1 MKHFLSV
8 AALTTSVSVVA
19 IGAHA
24 ETVLIAN
31 DPGPNRGVRAAA
43 VTHFSDQLAA
53 ATNGAVR
60 VENNWGGA
68 LFKTT
73 AAVDSIG
80 LGVADMGVVVGPYA
94 QSEMP
99 ELNIGGQPMAP
110 AGPWV
115 MMKALDDL
123 FANNAEIKA
132 RMEDKGLVYL
142 NAYSLP
148 PSLLACNDE
157 LIRTTDDVAGVKI
170 SNTGTTSELFG
181 RFDGNM
187 VDMPI
192 YEVYQS
198 MQTSLIDCT
207 VTFSY
212 FAVATQLHELLA
224 TMAPLDLPATTV
236 VLTVMNKDAFDGL
249 NPDAQKGIMAAAAG
263 MADYY
268 GEQLEAADAAALAAM
283 RSAGVQDHSFTVD
296 EQKAMQVAMQPN
308 LEEWLADAAA
318 TGLDG
323 QAVYDEFLGYVE
335 KWQAVVDADGF
346 PWARS

>member
-1 MKHFLSV
+1 MKRLLSV
-8 AALTTSVSVVA
+8 AALTISVSAVA
-19 IGAHA
+19 IGAQA
-24 ETVLIAN
+24 EMVLIAN
-31 DPGPNRGVRAAA
+31 DPGPNRGVRAEA
-43 VTHFSDQLAA
+43 VNHFSEQLAT
-53 ATNGAVR
+53 ATNGAVM

-99 ELNIGGQPMAP
+99 ELNIGGQPMPP

-123 FANNAEIKA
+123 FANNAQIKQ
-132 RMEDKGLVYL
+132 RMADKGLVYL

-148 PSLLACNDE
+148 PSLLACNDN
-157 LIRTTDDVAGVKI
+157 LISTTADVAGVKI

-198 MQTSLIDCT
+198 MQTGLIDCT

-224 TMAPLDLPATTV
+224 TMSPLDLPATTV
-236 VLTVMNKDAFDGL
+236 VLTVMNKDVFDSL
-249 NPDAQKGIMAAAAG
+249 SPEAQAGVMKAAAS
-263 MADYY
+263 MSDYY
-268 GEQLEAADAAALAAM
+268 GEQLEVADTAALEAM
-283 RSAGVQDHSFTVD
+283 RAAGVQDHSFTAD

-308 LEEWLADAAA
+308 LEEWLADAEA

-323 QAVYDEFLGYVE
+323 QAVYEEFLGYVE
-335 KWQAVVDADGF
+335 KWQAVLDAEGF

>member
-1 MKHFLSV
+1 MKHLISAAVLANSV
-8 AALTTSVSVVA
+8 AVMSV
-19 IGAHA
+19 GAHA

-31 DPGPNRGVRAAA
+31 DPGPNRGVRAEA
-43 VTHFSDQLAA
+43 VNHFSELLAV
-53 ATNGAVR
+53 ATDGAVR

-68 LFKTT
+68 LFATT

-99 ELNIGGQPMAP
+99 ELNIGGQPMQP

-123 FANNAEIKA
+123 FSNNAQIRE
-132 RMEDKGLVYL
+132 RMAENGLVYL

-148 PSLLACNDE
+148 PSLLACNDD
-157 LIRTTDDVAGVKI
+157 LIRTTDDVAGVRI
-170 SNTGTTSELFG
+170 SNTGTTSELFD

-198 MQTSLIDCT
+198 MQTGLIDCT

-236 VLTVMNKDAFDGL
+236 VLTVMNRDTFESLSPETQAGVL
-249 NPDAQKGIMAAAAG
+249 EAASS

-268 GEQLEAADAAALAAM
+268 GQQLEHADAVALEAM
-283 RSAGVQDHSFTVD
+283 RAAGVQDHAFTAD
-296 EQKAMQVAMQPN
+296 EQQAMQVAMQPN
-308 LEEWLADAAA
+308 LDEWLADAEAS
-318 TGLDG
+318 GLDG

-335 KWQAVVDADGF
+335 TWQAVLDAQGF
-346 PWARS
+346 PWVSN

>member
-1 MKHFLSV
+1 MKRLLCG
-8 AALTTSVSVVA
+8 AALAASVSTIAV
-19 IGAHA
+19 IAHA
-24 ETVLIAN
+24 EMVLIAN
-31 DPGPNRGVRAAA
+31 DPGPNRGVRAEA
-43 VTHFSDQLAA
+43 VNHFSSQLAA
-53 ATNGAVR
+53 ATDGAIR

-68 LFKTT
+68 LFKTN

-99 ELNIGGQPMAP
+99 ELNIGGQPMPP

-115 MMKALDDL
+115 MMKALDDI
-123 FANNAEIKA
+123 FANNAQIKA
-132 RMEDKGLVYL
+132 RMAEKGLVYL

-148 PSLLACNDE
+148 PSLLACNDD
-157 LIRTTDDVAGVKI
+157 LISTTDDVAGVKI

-198 MQTSLIDCT
+198 MQTGLIDCT

-224 TMAPLDLPATTV
+224 TMSPLDLPATTV
-236 VLTVMNKDAFDGL
+236 VLTVMNKDAFDSL
-249 NPDAQKGIMAAAAG
+249 SPEAQAGVMEAAAG

-283 RSAGVQDHSFTVD
+283 RAAGVQDHSFTAE

-308 LEEWLADAAA
+308 LDEWLADAEA

-335 KWQAVVDADGF
+335 KWQAVLDSEGF
-346 PWARS
+346 PWAPS

>member
-1 MKHFLSV
+1 MKRLLSV
-8 AALTTSVSVVA
+8 AALATSVSA
-19 IGAHA
+19 IAVGAQA
-24 ETVLIAN
+24 ESVLIAN

-43 VTHFSDQLAA
+43 VNYFSDQLAI

-99 ELNIGGQPMAP
+99 ELNIGGQPMPP

-123 FANNAEIKA
+123 FANNEQIKQRMAE
-132 RMEDKGLVYL
+132 KGLVYL

-157 LIRTTDDVAGVKI
+157 LIQTTDDVAGVKI

-198 MQTSLIDCT
+198 MQTGLIDCT

-249 NPDAQKGIMAAAAG
+249 SADAQAGVMAAAAS
-263 MADYY
+263 MSDYY
-268 GEQLEAADAAALAAM
+268 GEQLEKADNAALDAM
-283 RSAGVQDHSFTVD
+283 RAAGVQDLSFTAD

-308 LEEWLADAAA
+308 LDEWLADAEA

-323 QAVYDEFLGYVE
+323 QAVYDEFLSYVQ
-335 KWQAVVDADGF
+335 KWQATLDADGF
-346 PWARS
+346 PWAPS

>member
-1 MKHFLSV
+1 MKRLLRV
-8 AALTTSVSVVA
+8 AALATSVSA
-19 IGAHA
+19 IAMGAKA
-24 ETVLIAN
+24 EMVLIAN

-43 VTHFSDQLAA
+43 VTYFSEQLAA
-53 ATNGAVR
+53 ATNGALR
-60 VENNWGGA
+60 VENNWAGA

-99 ELNIGGQPMAP
+99 ELNIGGQPMPP

-123 FANNAEIKA
+123 FANNTQIKERMAE
-132 RMEDKGLVYL
+132 KGLVYL

-148 PSLLACNDE
+148 PSLLACNAD

-198 MQTSLIDCT
+198 MQTGLIDCT

-236 VLTVMNKDAFDGL
+236 VLTVMNKDTFDGL
-249 NPDAQKGIMAAAAG
+249 SAEAQSGVMQAASR
-263 MADYY
+263 MSDYY
-268 GEQLEAADAAALAAM
+268 GEQLAQADGAALDAM
-283 RSAGVQDHSFTVD
+283 RSAGVKDLSFTAD
-296 EQKAMQVAMQPN
+296 EQTAMQIAMQPN
-308 LEEWLADAAA
+308 LDDWLADAQA

-335 KWQAVVDADGF
+335 KWQAVLDTQGY
-346 PWARS
+346 PWARG

>member
-1 MKHFLSV
+1 MKRLLSV
-8 AALTTSVSVVA
+8 AALATSISA
-19 IGAHA
+19 IAMGAQA
-24 ETVLIAN
+24 QMVLIAN
-31 DPGPNRGVRAAA
+31 DPGPNRGVRADA
-43 VTHFSDQLAA
+43 VNYFSDLLAT
-53 ATNGAVR
+53 ATDGAVS

-68 LFKTT
+68 LFRTT

-80 LGVADMGVVVGPYA
+80 IGVADMGVVVGPYA
-94 QSEMP
+94 QSELP
-99 ELNIGGQPMAP
+99 ELNIGGQPMPP

-115 MMKALDDL
+115 MMKAMDDL
-123 FANNAEIKA
+123 FANNVQIQERMAE
-132 RMEDKGLVYL
+132 RGLVYL

-148 PSLLACNDE
+148 PSLFACNAD
-157 LIRTTDDVAGVKI
+157 LVRTTDDVAGVRI

-181 RFDGNM
+181 RLDGNM

-198 MQTSLIDCT
+198 MQTGLIDCT

-224 TMAPLDLPATTV
+224 SMAPLDLPATTV
-236 VLTVMNKDAFDGL
+236 VLTVMNRDVFDGFS
-249 NPDAQKGIMAAAAG
+249 PEVQAGILEAASG

-268 GEQLEAADAAALAAM
+268 GEQLQAADDAALAAM
-283 RSAGVQDHSFTVD
+283 RSAGVEELSFTAE
-296 EQKAMQVAMQPN
+296 EQSAMQVAMQPN
-308 LEEWLADAAA
+308 LQEWLADAEA

-323 QAVYDEFLGYVE
+323 QAIYDEFLGYVE
-335 KWQAVVDADGF
+335 HWQAVLDTQGY